1 MKEIGQSIR
10 LGIWTVKADKIQ
22 EFIEA
27 WQSSADWLGNNLPNN
42 GEGFLVQDMESP
54 NRFISFA
61 FSDNL
66 EKAQEVMSQIEYLD
80 LFSKVRAICD
90 DVQPHGMKIAC
101 YSSSKKN
108 G

>member
-1 MKEIGQSIR
+1 MKEIGRPIR
-10 LGIWTVKADKIQ
+10 LGMWTVNSDKVQ

-27 WQSSADWLGNNLPNN
+27 WQSSADWLTDNLPDN
-42 GEGFLVQDMESP
+42 GEGFLVQDMENP

-61 FSDNL
+61 FSDDL
-66 EKAQEVMSQIEYLD
+66 EMAQEVMSQIEYLD

-90 DVQPHGMKIAC
+90 DVQPHGMKIVG
-101 YSSSKKN
+101 YSSSTKN